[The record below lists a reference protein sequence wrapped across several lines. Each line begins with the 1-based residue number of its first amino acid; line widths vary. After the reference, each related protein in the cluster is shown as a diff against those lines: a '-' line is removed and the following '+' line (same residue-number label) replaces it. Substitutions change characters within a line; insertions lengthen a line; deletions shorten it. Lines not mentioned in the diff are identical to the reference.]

1 MTIFLLPRYQTSYID
16 KDFQK
21 QIVNGQSHV
30 NINRLA
36 ETVSAVTQP
45 QVNNCSSLFLS
56 FSLPPSIDSSL
67 SLSHSSSFP
76 PSLPPFSSY
85 VSGKRPRLLFVH
97 MLGSS
102 PRYHRGIH
110 PQTKSLHQVFWMAS
124 VTESC

>member
-67 SLSHSSSFP
+67 SLSHSSS
-76 PSLPPFSSY
+76 LPASFLSSH
-85 VSGKRPRLLFVH
+85 VSAKLPRLLSVH
-97 MLGSS
+97 MLGSSS

>member
-67 SLSHSSSFP
+67 SLSHSSS
-76 PSLPPFSSY
+76 LPASFLSSH
-85 VSGKRPRLLFVH
+85 VSAKLPRLLSVH